1 MSVRSATLLAISM
14 PATLLAAAAVA
25 PEHMPKPM
33 MEWLSSVVRN
43 GKADRT
49 GDAAYDVQPVTRGS
63 VRKKVQ
69 SSGTV
74 RPLVTVQISSQLSG
88 QIKSLKADFNS
99 EVGAGDLL
107 AVLDNKIFVAR
118 VEQAAADLE
127 MAKATLANQIANRE
141 KAEAVLRQTE
151 RAKGRQKELG
161 QKGLS
166 ALSQVD
172 TAIRDAEVAAAEL
185 SVAHALIESAKA
197 NIVQRKA
204 VLAQA
209 QIDLERTEVR
219 APIGGIVISRTID
232 VGQTVAASLQA
243 PELFRIAQNLRHI
256 RIEALVSEAD
266 IGGVAKGNPVTFRV
280 DAHPGRQFEGIV
292 SQVRFASIEEQSV
305 VSYTVVVEA
314 ANEDMA
320 LYPGMTAHVEIE
332 TSRRDNVVRV
342 PVEALRFRPRG
353 TAGQAAAVADNEPT
367 DKAARREH
375 QLERLAKHVG
385 LNDSQIKDAQ
395 ARYAKLAAAAKN
407 QNSKAADPQTR
418 GQEKQRGPASTGS
431 ADLMFTVLE
440 PMLDDKGRQALADW
454 KAQRTQ
460 SRTGTVW
467 LPASGG
473 GLTRKPVRIGL
484 VDGRYAEI
492 IGGVHEADMVV
503 VRATK
508 AGSSPKA
515 VSKG

>member
-1 MSVRSATLLAISM
+1 MSFRSATLLAISM
-14 PATLLAAAAVA
+14 PATLLVAAAVA

-33 MEWLSSVVRN
+33 MEWLSSVAQY

-49 GDAAYDVQPVTRGS
+49 GVVGYDVQPVTRGS

-99 EVGAGDLL
+99 EVGAGDVL

-127 MAKATLANQIANRE
+127 MAKAMLANQVANRE
-141 KAEAVLRQTE
+141 KAEAVLRQAE

-166 ALSQVD
+166 ALAQVD
-172 TAIRDAEVAAAEL
+172 TAVRDAEVAAAEL
-185 SVAHALIESAKA
+185 SVAEALIVSARA

-219 APIGGIVISRTID
+219 APIGGIVISRTVD

-266 IGGVAKGNPVTFRV
+266 IGGVAEGNPVAFRV
-280 DAHPGRQFEGIV
+280 DAHPGRQFEGRV

-314 ANEDMA
+314 SNEDMA

-353 TAGQAAAVADNEPT
+353 MAGQAAAVADNEPT
-367 DKAARREH
+367 DKTARREH
-375 QLERLAKHVG
+375 QLERLAKHLG
-385 LNDSQIKDAQ
+385 LSEAQINDAR
-395 ARYAKLAAAAKN
+395 ARYAKLAVAAKARDG
-407 QNSKAADPQTR
+407 KTAHPEPG
-418 GQEKQRGPASTGS
+418 GQKQQGTASATS
-431 ADLMFTVLE
+431 TDLMVIVLE
-440 PMLDDKGRQALADW
+440 PMLDGKGRQALADW
-454 KAQRTQ
+454 KAGRAH

-467 LPASGG
+467 LLASDG
-473 GLTRKPVRIGL
+473 GLTRKSVRIGL
-484 VDGRYAEI
+484 VDGRQAEI
-492 IGGVHEADMVV
+492 IGGVHEADMVA
-503 VRATK
+503 VRANK
-508 AGSSPKA
+508 AGSSPKSA
-515 VSKG
+515 SKE